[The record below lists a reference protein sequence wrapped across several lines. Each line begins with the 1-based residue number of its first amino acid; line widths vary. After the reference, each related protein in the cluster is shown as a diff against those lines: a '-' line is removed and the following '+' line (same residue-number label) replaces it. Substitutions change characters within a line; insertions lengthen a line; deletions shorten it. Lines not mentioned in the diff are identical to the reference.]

1 MKKTLVKFFAGV
13 AAAASLLLAGCT
25 NQLDYLDQT
34 TALNKMNIKGFTVS
48 GLDQSYDQATAK
60 LVVIEGQDEDGNDV
74 ETVIGTTTVAA
85 YTATEG
91 YKSGT
96 AYVEFDE
103 PYLYDG
109 DSLHTSKL
117 NCFLIVGDDEFKVAN
132 TTDGAYE
139 AAGLSVKTSPAGTA
153 DADLVS
159 SFIAV
164 TVYDGVAE
172 YAFASS
178 ATEPLAVPVY
188 MCDFDISAAASAGDL
203 PAGVTID
210 LADKTGTNNKYTV
223 IFKGLTD
230 NVGTKFVVAGAAISS
245 TDSNLGDNWNIMETA
260 GLKVSAVVTD
270 KGLVSTVN
278 SDGTVTFVFYGAKPS
293 WASNASPAI
302 KIAAYNVD
310 TDPWTCLLQAN
321 GGNWFFPDYTDGHDV
336 TMTVDL
342 ATLDTSYWKKSD
354 SKYEAV
360 SFDIVGVKVVNAPT
374 IGSAGYIALCSG
386 WLPDNVWGAT
396 TTNKITSLTKSNG
409 SVEFA
414 TPYTCKPFSKTFKL
428 GIQALNPAS
437 DDAFWADASKIGGG
451 EINTP
456 TYVTTDFANGEYI
469 YVLNVNGDT
478 AVAYLVSTDVMSLYE
493 NQDFN
498 VKGIK
503 LLNSPAI
510 GAAGYIAFC
519 EAWLPD
525 NVWGSTTTN
534 KVTTLTGNDAILTF
548 GSAVAQ
554 SLAYKQTL
562 GVQILNPASDDA
574 FWADASKIGGGTLSA
589 TVPASGLDGEDVWLV
604 IDCDNNYSATFVV
617 D

>member
-13 AAAASLLLAGCT
+13 TAAASLLLASCT

-74 ETVIGTTTVAA
+74 ETVIGTTTIAA
-85 YTATEG
+85 YTATQG

-109 DSLHTSKL
+109 DSLHTSRL

-132 TTDGAYE
+132 TTDGVYE
-139 AAGLSVKTSPAGTA
+139 AADLAVKTSPAGTA

-164 TVYDGVAE
+164 NVYDGVAE

-178 ATEPLAVPVY
+178 ATEPIAVPVY
-188 MCDFDISAAASAGDL
+188 MCDFDISSAASSSDL
-203 PAGVTID
+203 IDGVTID

-260 GLKVSAVVTD
+260 GLKVSEVVTD
-270 KGLVSTVN
+270 KGLVSTVD

-396 TTNKITSLTKSNG
+396 TTNKITSLTKGNG
-409 SVEFA
+409 SIEFA
-414 TPYTCKPFSKTFKL
+414 TPYTCKPFSNTFKL

-469 YVLNVNGDT
+469 YVLNVSGDT
-478 AVAYLVSTDVMSLYE
+478 AVAYLVSKDVVSLYE

-519 EAWLPD
+519 EAWLP
-525 NVWGSTTTN
+525 NNEWGSTTTN
-534 KVTTLTGNDAILTF
+534 KVTALTGNDAILTF
-548 GSAVAQ
+548 GSTVAQ

-574 FWADASKIGGGTLSA
+574 FWADASKIGGGLLSA
-589 TVPASGLDGEDVWLV
+589 TVPASGLDGENVWLV
-604 IDCDNNYSATFVV
+604 IDCADDYSATFVV